1 MWIHA
6 GRRKLRQE
14 VRDLLKKEVTPE
26 LIAEVAEYS
35 GGAGPVFGR
44 KLIGKIT
51 DGLWYASLV
60 TSQAGNR
67 CI

>member
-1 MWIHA
+1 MDF
-6 GRRKLRQE
+6 GFKPEEEKLRQE
-14 VRDLLKKEVTPE
+14 IRDLLKKEVTPE

-51 DGLWYASLV
+51 DGLW
-60 TSQAGNR
+60 
-67 CI
+67 